1 MKVMILGAG
10 KLQVNAIKKVIE
22 MGHEVVAVDYYEDS
36 IGKKIASY
44 SELADAFNYE
54 ECLRVAVKHNID
66 GIFTVGTD
74 QPVLTASKV
83 SEKLNLPYCINSV
96 VARNVTNKAYM
107 KKIFSKKNIPTVKYL
122 LVDKEYDYS
131 DFNLKFPLVIKPV
144 DSQGQR
150 GIFVVNNIE
159 EIKEKFK
166 DVIKFSRDTVILVEE
181 YYKNTEVTVTGWVN
195 KGNTTILAIT
205 DRVTFEDDKF
215 IGICTS
221 HEFPTRHMESYS
233 EKIEELTKDIV
244 KAFNIEEGPIYFQM
258 LVGNEGVKVNEIA
271 CRIGGAYEDIFIPL
285 LTGIDILKMR
295 INSALGLKIDY
306 SKLEKYDYKN
316 NNKFLSSQL
325 FFANKGRVD
334 KINDCEENSK
344 IDYLVSY
351 DYNYRID
358 DIIGNIE
365 NATQRAGYFIVL
377 ADSLEAKKSYIN
389 EIYNVLYIKNKD
401 NKNLMI
407 KGIDLLTKKNT

>member
-1 MKVMILGAG
+1 MILGAG